1 MKTALLII
9 NCIILAIGNCGG
21 PLIMRLYF
29 LHGGKRVWLSSW
41 LETGGWPIMLIPLS
55 IAYTLRRRRQPL
67 SGAATTFFLIKP
79 RLFCSAAVIGVLTG
93 FDDYI
98 YAYGVARLPV
108 STSALVIATQ
118 LAFTAG
124 FAFLLVKQR
133 FTPYSINAVVLLTV
147 GAGVLAMNSSGDRPE
162 NESGKEYAMGFVM
175 TLVAAL
181 LYGFI
186 LPLVEL
192 AYNKAG
198 QELSYTVV
206 LEFQMV
212 MTFFATVVCTVGML
226 INHDFQV
233 RDRFDFWFI
242 TAIPREARE
251 SSLGETKYYV
261 VLAFSA
267 IIWQAFFLG
276 AIGVIFVGSSLLSGV
291 LIAVLL
297 PMTEVL
303 AVIFYS
309 ESFKAEKGVSLGLS
323 LWGFVSYFYGE
334 HRQNKKKKKQRVF
347 FSDGTARQLFSSV
360 ETAGQLRQLFS
371 SVESDC
377 SWEFFIASTAGY
389 FFRTARRLCRTE
401 RRGDSFLQSRRQ
413 VNSGS
418 SFLQ

>member
-1 MKTALLII
+1 MAEMNGYYKKREEAGGGGQEEVAAAVAPTMKTALLII
-9 NCIILAIGNCGG
+9 NCIMLAIGNCGG

-55 IAYTLRRRRQPL
+55 IAYTLRRRRGL
-67 SGAATTFFLIKP
+67 TSTTFFLIKP

-124 FAFLLVKQR
+124 FAFLMVKQR

-175 TLVAAL
+175 TLVAAV
-181 LYGFI
+181 LYGFV

-192 AYNKAG
+192 AYKKAD

-212 MTFFATVVCTVGML
+212 MTFFATVVCTVGMMA
-226 INHDFQV
+226 NHDFQ
-233 RDRFDFWFI
+233 
-242 TAIPREARE
+242 AIPREARE
-251 SSLGETKYYV
+251 STLGETRYYV
-261 VLAFSA
+261 VLFFSA
-267 IIWQAFFLG
+267 IIWQFFFLG

-297 PMTEVL
+297 PVTEVL
-303 AVIFYS
+303 AVVFYS

-334 HRQNKKKKKQRVF
+334 HRQNKKKKQRLGYAPQREM
-347 FSDGTARQLFSSV
+347 SSSQL
-360 ETAGQLRQLFS
+360 A
-371 SVESDC
+371 
-377 SWEFFIASTAGY
+377 
-389 FFRTARRLCRTE
+389 
-401 RRGDSFLQSRRQ
+401 
-413 VNSGS
+413 
-418 SFLQ
+418 

>member
-1 MKTALLII
+1 
-9 NCIILAIGNCGG
+9 
-21 PLIMRLYF
+21 
-29 LHGGKRVWLSSW
+29 
-41 LETGGWPIMLIPLS
+41 
-55 IAYTLRRRRQPL
+55 
-67 SGAATTFFLIKP
+67 
-79 RLFCSAAVIGVLTG
+79 
-93 FDDYI
+93 
-98 YAYGVARLPV
+98 
-108 STSALVIATQ
+108 
-118 LAFTAG
+118 
-124 FAFLLVKQR
+124 
-133 FTPYSINAVVLLTV
+133 
-147 GAGVLAMNSSGDRPE
+147 MNSSGDRPE

-175 TLVAAL
+175 T
-181 LYGFI
+181 
-186 LPLVEL
+186 LVEL

-226 INHDFQV
+226 INHDFQ
-233 RDRFDFWFI
+233 
-242 TAIPREARE
+242 AIPREARE

-334 HRQNKKKKKQRVF
+334 HRQNKKKKKQRLGYV
-347 FSDGTARQLFSSV
+347 SQREMSQTANQTTTYV
-360 ETAGQLRQLFS
+360 T
-371 SVESDC
+371 V
-377 SWEFFIASTAGY
+377 
-389 FFRTARRLCRTE
+389 
-401 RRGDSFLQSRRQ
+401 
-413 VNSGS
+413 
-418 SFLQ
+418 

>member
-1 MKTALLII
+1 
-9 NCIILAIGNCGG
+9 
-21 PLIMRLYF
+21 
-29 LHGGKRVWLSSW
+29 
-41 LETGGWPIMLIPLS
+41 
-55 IAYTLRRRRQPL
+55 
-67 SGAATTFFLIKP
+67 
-79 RLFCSAAVIGVLTG
+79 
-93 FDDYI
+93 
-98 YAYGVARLPV
+98 
-108 STSALVIATQ
+108 
-118 LAFTAG
+118 
-124 FAFLLVKQR
+124 
-133 FTPYSINAVVLLTV
+133 
-147 GAGVLAMNSSGDRPE
+147 MNSSGDRPE

-226 INHDFQV
+226 
-233 RDRFDFWFI
+233 
-242 TAIPREARE
+242 AIPREARE

-276 AIGVIFVGSSLLSGV
+276 AIGVIFVGSSLLS
-291 LIAVLL
+291 
-297 PMTEVL
+297 

-334 HRQNKKKKKQRVF
+334 HRQNKKKKKQRLGYV
-347 FSDGTARQLFSSV
+347 SQREMSQTANQTTTYV
-360 ETAGQLRQLFS
+360 T
-371 SVESDC
+371 V
-377 SWEFFIASTAGY
+377 
-389 FFRTARRLCRTE
+389 
-401 RRGDSFLQSRRQ
+401 
-413 VNSGS
+413 
-418 SFLQ
+418 